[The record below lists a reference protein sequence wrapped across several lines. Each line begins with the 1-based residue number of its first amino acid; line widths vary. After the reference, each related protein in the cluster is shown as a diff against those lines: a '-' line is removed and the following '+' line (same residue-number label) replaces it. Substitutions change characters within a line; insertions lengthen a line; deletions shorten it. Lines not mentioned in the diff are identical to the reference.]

1 MKKLTIIL
9 YILGAIYILNLV
21 SCDDF
26 GSIIMDIVLAALCFY
41 FGHRFSKKNAN
52 SSVPVSKANTHN
64 SSTNTIHNTS
74 AHSASAGSIRT
85 KVVGVTFK
93 NDDGTDRQK
102 LLQSVS
108 PGDTLELKP
117 YTYNGAP
124 AIMVVHALGCIGNLK
139 ATLAADL
146 CKEQHNPHT
155 AKVLDITGGT
165 NGKSY
170 GCNIEITE

>member
-1 MKKLTIIL
+1 MKKNAIIL
-9 YILGAIYILNLV
+9 YICGITLILALPSSETFDSAIV
-21 SCDDF
+21 T
-26 GSIIMDIVLAALCFY
+26 IVLAALFFY
-41 FGHRFSKKNAN
+41 FGYRSSKKNAK
-52 SSVPVSKANTHN
+52 SSVPASKTNNHN
-64 SSTNTIHNTS
+64 SSNST
-74 AHSASAGSIRT
+74 SAGSIRT

-102 LLQSVS
+102 ILKRVS

-146 CKEQHNPHT
+146 CKEQYIPHT

-170 GCNIEITE
+170 GCNIEITEL

>member
-1 MKKLTIIL
+1 MKKKTIRL
-9 YILGAIYILNLV
+9 YIFGACCICVLP
-21 SCDDF
+21 SCEDF
-26 GSIIMDIVLAALCFY
+26 YTAFVVIITAALCFY
-41 FGHRFSKKNAN
+41 FGYRSSKKNT
-52 SSVPVSKANTHN
+52 VPTSKTNNHN
-64 SSTNTIHNTS
+64 SSTMRNAT
-74 AHSASAGSIRT
+74 IRT

-102 LLQSVS
+102 ILMSVS

-117 YTYNGAP
+117 YKYKGEP
-124 AIMVVHALGCIGNLK
+124 AIMVIHPSGCIGNLK

-146 CKEQHNPHT
+146 CKKQHFPHT

-170 GCNIEITE
+170 GCNIEITEL